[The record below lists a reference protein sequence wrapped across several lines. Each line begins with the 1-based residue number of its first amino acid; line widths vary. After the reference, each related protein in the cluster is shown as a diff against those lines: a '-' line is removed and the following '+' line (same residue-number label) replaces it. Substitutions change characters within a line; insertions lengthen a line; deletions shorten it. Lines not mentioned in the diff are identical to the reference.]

1 MRRRL
6 TGATGS
12 ISQVVMAEGLPVT
25 FDPPARSVDF
35 LGDFLAFVVLVGRFG
50 DRNLVVLGPEGDEL
64 ARLGTTC
71 GTGLI
76 DQMLDVDGEINAI
89 EATPHG
95 DFRARLDV
103 DSLALERVAEWR

>member
-6 TGATGS
+6 VGATGA
-12 ISQVVMAEGLPVT
+12 ISHVLMAEGLPLT
-25 FDPPARSVDF
+25 FNPPARSVDF

-50 DRNLVVLGPEGDEL
+50 DRNLVVLGPGGDEL

-76 DQMLDVDGEINAI
+76 DQVLDVDGEISAI

-103 DSLALERVAEWR
+103 DSLELQRVAEWR